1 MIVKLGTVALYVDDQ
16 DTAERFWTERV
27 GFEVRVKRSLGATGH
42 WIEIAPP
49 KAESCLV
56 LYPKAL
62 MPDWDRRKP
71 SIVFEC
77 DDVHAT
83 VAALKSRGVLIS
95 QEPTTMKWGPFA
107 AFRDSEG
114 FEHGLRIRA
123 KPAF

>member
-1 MIVKLGTVALYVDDQ
+1 MIGKFGTVALYVDDQ
-16 DTAERFWTERV
+16 DAAERFWTERV

-71 SIVFEC
+71 SFVFEC
-77 DDVHAT
+77 DDVHAI
-83 VAALKSRGVLIS
+83 VAALKS
-95 QEPTTMKWGPFA
+95 
-107 AFRDSEG
+107 
-114 FEHGLRIRA
+114 
-123 KPAF
+123 